1 MDFKTGFMTLVLAA
15 STAIAGVSMARAGTV
30 EGSVT
35 YLQRIAVPPGA
46 KLLVELRDVSLM
58 DVESKLI
65 VAQEY
70 DLSAVPQDYE
80 LRFEDSQIL
89 ANNSYAMSARVTQ
102 DGKPL
107 FITETAYPVLTGGA
121 GDTVDMI
128 VKPIVRSTLN
138 SADLQLD
145 ETSWALIE
153 LNGAVVDKGRDAG
166 FTFTTEG
173 QFLASGGCN
182 QYMGQATITGRNVSF
197 PDNMAGT
204 MMACVPDVDTQE
216 RNFLAALP
224 TVKSLDRQGP
234 LLQLIAQ
241 DGTVVMRLKLDN

>member
-80 LRFEDSQIL
+80 LRFEDSQIF
-89 ANNSYAMSARVTQ
+89 ANNIYAMSARVTQ
-102 DGKPL
+102 GEKLL
-107 FITETAYPVLTGGA
+107 FITDTSYPVLTHGA
-121 GDTVDMI
+121 GDTADMI
-128 VKPIVRSTLN
+128 VKQIVSSAVD
-138 SADLQLD
+138 SADLQMD
-145 ETSWALIE
+145 DTSWELLE

-182 QYMGQATITGRNVSF
+182 QYMGQATITGNKVSF

-204 MMACVPDVDTQE
+204 MMACVPGVNEQE
-216 RNFLAALP
+216 QDFLAALGKV
-224 TVKSLDRQGP
+224 TQLERQGP
-234 LLQLIAQ
+234 LLKMLTE
-241 DGTVVMRLKLDN
+241 DGTVLMGLKLSN